1 MKDYKKPLLEITA
14 FENGQAVML
23 VSGNY
28 NQGNITPKKSSNDI
42 TRNQL
47 DAK

>member
-1 MKDYKKPLLEITA
+1 MKEYKKPLLEITS

-23 VSGNY
+23 VSGNF
-28 NQGNITPKKSSNDI
+28 NENSIVRNNKDTI
-42 TRNQL
+42 TRKQL

>member
-23 VSGNY
+23 VSGNF
-28 NQGNITPKKSSNDI
+28 NGDNIVRKNKETI
-42 TRNQL
+42 TTNQL

>member
-1 MKDYKKPLLEITA
+1 MNEYKKPLLEVTS

-23 VSGNY
+23 VSGNF
-28 NQGNITPKKSSNDI
+28 NGDNIVRKNKGTI
-42 TRNQL
+42 TTNQL